1 MDMCPSKEATATCW
15 PSGLKQTANPS
26 DVKLMASRVRDAAE
40 DTASQI
46 RKVLSQDTLTSKLLN
61 GIGLK
66 FQLLTGPSWSL
77 NKNTNNANKWQDK
90 LQKLRKNVMP
100 QHFQESASL
109 KKPELN
115 IKSVLSAGCD

>member
-1 MDMCPSKEATATCW
+1 MWITDGSAGTAY
-15 PSGLKQTANPS
+15 PS

-66 FQLLTGPSWSL
+66 FKLLTGPSWSL
-77 NKNTNNANKWQDK
+77 NKNTNNVNKWQDK
-90 LQKLRKNVMP
+90 P
-100 QHFQESASL
+100 
-109 KKPELN
+109 
-115 IKSVLSAGCD
+115 